1 MIKTASWFLSA
12 RISRFAL
19 IGAFGTVM
27 NVLIMMALVSVG
39 VDYIAAALVAG
50 ETTIVS
56 NFIMQEKFAFAD
68 KTDFRKHL
76 PQRFFQ
82 SFTFNTLEA
91 LARVPFLW
99 ILVEEANML
108 SPVAQAG
115 TILAAFFLRYLFHVK
130 LVYAPQTAA
139 KAVSWAR
146 DSTPSLR

>member
-1 MIKTASWFLSA
+1 MIKAANWFLSA

-19 IGAFGTVM
+19 IGAFGTVI
-27 NVLIMMALVSVG
+27 NVLLMMALVGVG
-39 VDYIAAALVAG
+39 VDYIVAAIVAG

-68 KTDFRKHL
+68 KTDFRKRLGH
-76 PQRFFQ
+76 RFFQ
-82 SFTFNTLEA
+82 SFTFNTAEA

-99 ILVEEANML
+99 ILVEVANML
-108 SPVAQAG
+108 SPVAQAV

-130 LVYAPQTAA
+130 LVYAPQAPA